1 MKLLALIGRI
11 SFSLVFFATGL
22 SDFLDSTINNA
33 ATQGVPLPYLI
44 VPLSGML
51 SVLGAL
57 SILFGFKAKTGAW
70 LILLFVL
77 PLTFITNKFW
87 HVSDPLQ
94 MMAQTGNGL
103 NDLLML
109 SGVLFVAY
117 FGAGQLSFDAKAKHS
132 IFIKTEKVDFT
143 YGEILIGPNATIN
156 F

>member
-22 SDFLDSTINNA
+22 NDFGDSTINNA
-33 ATQGVPLPYLI
+33 ATLGVPLPYLL

-51 SVLGAL
+51 SLLGAL

-87 HVSDPLQ
+87 LVSNPLQ
-94 MMAQTGNGL
+94 MMAQAGYGL

-109 SGVLFVAY
+109 SGALLFAY
-117 FGAGQLSFDAKAKHS
+117 FGAGQLSFDARAKNQIS
-132 IFIKTEKVDFT
+132 IETEKAGFP
-143 YGEILIGPNATIN
+143 YSEILIGPNATIN